1 MQGLKFFHIN
11 LHMIYHSKALDLDI
25 TDFEYHHD
33 LTLSS
38 KIIPSQTSGL
48 LHVDINLFCVTESKK
63 AKFEEL
69 SNNISERRCELKANE
84 PVSEQSEGTSVDIV
98 G

>member
-1 MQGLKFFHIN
+1 MLYPLSHARQKRNRETRISIHTLNMQGLKFFHIN

-63 AKFEEL
+63 GEV
-69 SNNISERRCELKANE
+69 RRA
-84 PVSEQSEGTSVDIV
+84 EQ
-98 G
+98 